1 MLIINKLP
9 MNQVTLPLMN
19 DIWQETLGWQPS
31 LAQEELFNKFYQQIL
46 IGNQQLNLTRI
57 TEVTDFWEKHLWDSL
72 KGIQPLL
79 NTSETSRKIID
90 IGTGAGMPGV
100 PIAISLP
107 QAQVVLLDSTHKK
120 LKFLDQL
127 ILDIHLPDTTTLLGR
142 AEQVNNQINHR
153 QQYDVVTIRAVAKIE
168 MCVKYSLPFLNSDGV
183 AILYRGNWTEEEAL
197 QLEEILSK
205 YKSKIVDITSF
216 TTPITNSQRHC
227 IYLQRN

>member
-1 MLIINKLP
+1 
-9 MNQVTLPLMN
+9 MNQVVLPLMN

-31 LAQEELFNKFYQQIL
+31 LAQEELFNQFYQQIL

-57 TEVTDFWEKHLWDSL
+57 TEITDFWEKHLWDSL
-72 KGIQPLL
+72 RGIKPLL
-79 NTSETSRKIID
+79 TTPEVPRKVMD

-107 QAQVVLLDSTHKK
+107 EAQVVLLDSTHKK
-120 LKFLDQL
+120 LKFLDQV
-127 ILDIHLPDTTTLLGR
+127 ILDINLPNATTLLGR

-168 MCVKYSLPFLNSDGV
+168 MCVKYSLPFLKSDGV
-183 AILYRGNWTEEEAL
+183 AILYRGNWTPEEAD
-197 QLEEILSK
+197 QLNQILPK
-205 YKSKIVDITSF
+205 YKSNIADISSF

-227 IYLQRN
+227 IYLQRD

>member
-1 MLIINKLP
+1 
-9 MNQVTLPLMN
+9 MNQVILPLMN

-31 LAQEELFNKFYQQIL
+31 AAQQDLFDQFYQQIL

-72 KGIQPLL
+72 RGIKPLL
-79 NTSETSRKIID
+79 STPETPRKVMD

-100 PIAISLP
+100 PIALSLP

-127 ILDIHLPDTTTLLGR
+127 VLDLNLPNATTLLGR

-168 MCVKYSLPFLNSDGV
+168 LCVKYSLPFLNPDGV
-183 AILYRGNWTEEEAL
+183 AILYRGNWTEEEAE
-197 QLEEILSK
+197 QLAQILPK
-205 YKSKIVDITSF
+205 YKSKIVDIASF

-227 IYLQRN
+227 IYIQRTEISQS

>member
-1 MLIINKLP
+1 
-9 MNQVTLPLMN
+9 MNQVILPSMN
-19 DIWQETLGWQPS
+19 ELWQKTLGWQPN
-31 LAQEELFNKFYQQIL
+31 LTQQELFNQFYQQIL

-72 KGIQPLL
+72 QGIRPLL
-79 NTSETSRKIID
+79 NTPEVSRKVMD
-90 IGTGAGMPGV
+90 IGTGAGMPGI

-107 QAQVVLLDSTHKK
+107 SSQVVLLDSTHKK

-127 ILDIHLPDTTTLLGR
+127 ILDLNLPQVTTLLGR
-142 AEQVNNQINHR
+142 AEQVNNQVNHR

-183 AILYRGNWTEEEAL
+183 AILYRGNWTEEEAE
-197 QLEEILSK
+197 QLDQILPK

-227 IYLQRN
+227 IYLKRS